1 MLNPPVKTLDM
12 QALQNARCT
21 KHANVRNRYNM
32 EKVQQATHETRIKKK
47 TNKTCKIADSQTIRT
62 SITGEPVEHAK
73 SAKPSKEN

>member
-1 MLNPPVKTLDM
+1 
-12 QALQNARCT
+12 
-21 KHANVRNRYNM
+21 M